1 MMTMKCLLGFSMSF
15 IVLSNG
21 LANQVN
27 PGYSGT
33 FPVFLNS
40 REKWESGEPS
50 KVTTLIETILN
61 EDWNNVN
68 SNIFNGQILEISGAF
83 KKTKKIKIIN
93 DPDRNQSIAAVEKL
107 IDTYTTH
114 VNTTKQSEEESTEL
128 SKWADEALGEK
139 NGFKSSLKDLK
150 KLVIGNG
157 HQQPCFYN
165 CTKSYNGSIFHDIAK
180 SNARYVLYSKIIINN
195 SF

>member
-40 REKWESGEPS
+40 REKWQSGKSS
-50 KVTTLIETILN
+50 KVTTLIEMILN

-139 NGFKSSLKDLK
+139 NGFKSYLKDLK

-157 HQQPCFYN
+157 HQKPCFYN
-165 CTKSYNGSIFHDIAK
+165 CTKSYNGSIFEDIAK
-180 SNARYVLYSKIIINN
+180 SSAGYVPTYIQK
-195 SF
+195 